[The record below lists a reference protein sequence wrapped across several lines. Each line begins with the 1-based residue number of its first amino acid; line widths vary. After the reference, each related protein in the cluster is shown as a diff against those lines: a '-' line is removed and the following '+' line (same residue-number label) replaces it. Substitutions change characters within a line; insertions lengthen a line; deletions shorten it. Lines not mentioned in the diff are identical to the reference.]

1 MGTDRHTDRQ
11 TTNDFLGLLSEPK
24 IRCYSYRKVG
34 DSTNRVGE
42 EAFERGDSDT

>member
-24 IRCYSYRKVG
+24 KKNFDFFFLFPVVKYSPV
-34 DSTNRVGE
+34 SIGE
-42 EAFERGDSDT
+42 R